1 MCNKYGVEL
10 YISECDEIPGEI
22 VYEDAFQIAVKNQP
36 EDIDIITK
44 ELHYFTAF
52 ATDEAKVLMW
62 KNEQHR
68 PMYGYLE
75 KDLRTHGIDY

>member
-1 MCNKYGVEL
+1 MKYYRVHTKDCA
-10 YISECDEIPGEI
+10 Y
-22 VYEDAFQIAVKNQP
+22 
-36 EDIDIITK
+36 ITK
-44 ELHYFTAF
+44 QPRGIFTAF

-75 KDLRTHGIDY
+75 KDL

>member
-10 YISECDEIPGEI
+10 HISECDEIPGEI

-52 ATDEAKVLMW
+52 ATDEAKGLMW
-62 KNEQHR
+62 RNEQHR

-75 KDLRTHGIDY
+75 KDL